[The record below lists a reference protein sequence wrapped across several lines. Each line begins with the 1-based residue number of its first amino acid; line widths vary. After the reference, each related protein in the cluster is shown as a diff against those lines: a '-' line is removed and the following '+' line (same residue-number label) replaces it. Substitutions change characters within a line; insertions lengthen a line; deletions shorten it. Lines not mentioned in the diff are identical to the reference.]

1 MVKVLLTG
9 GSGFIAAHCIDVLL
23 ARGYDV
29 VVTVRSEE
37 KGQKILEAHPNTP
50 KERLSFVIVK
60 DVAADGAFDEAV
72 KSNPPFDY
80 VLHTASPFHFNV
92 IDPVKDF
99 LDPAIKGTTGILKAI
114 KAYAPTVKR
123 VVITS
128 SFAAIIN
135 PKQHAKEYSEENWN
149 PVTWEEALDPS
160 ATYRGSKTFAE
171 KAAWDFVE
179 KEKPNFD
186 IATIN
191 PPLVLGPI
199 VHYLNSLDAIN
210 TSNKRIAEMVR
221 GHCKDGLPPT
231 STFLWVDVRDVALAH
246 VRAIEVPEAGGQR
259 FFLTAGYFSNKAV
272 ANFIREAYPEI
283 ADRLPP
289 KDSPDDTPADVYG
302 FNNKKSIEVLGI
314 QYRSLEQSV
323 TETALPLTVLGL
335 ACMVQSTFL
344 KLTPHR
350 RDNIEKLQLSP
361 ILPMATARLSP
372 TANLLRKSRLFALPS
387 ALPLPQQ
394 DATSK
399 TVFESNT
406 ATLPHPIR
414 ASIVTPASS
423 LARGDWGLK
432 RPLPAKST
440 SEKSSRPVIRLNV
453 LDTFEHVTDFES
465 AADHTVTLEK
475 FQELHMPMSL
485 PSKVNYATSMVP
497 RHQSPFE
504 SVVDNT
510 DTSKSLQEP
519 GAKQF
524 RHSGPW
530 LAGQTEAEFNAYLN
544 KVRARK
550 PELLQKLREHFIT
563 KRTAERRKQA
573 QDNGED
579 LEALGPLNVTEEEFQ
594 RYIKSLRADPFSLGP
609 VVFELL
615 DLPSPPAVPSD
626 RIGHKYYQ
634 SPGTK
639 LSSAEYAVS
648 GPPKTHPSAGLSYT
662 RSHALIYN
670 HPKFG
675 PQAYQRP
682 VQARIL
688 RPKGRFK
695 GKTSKAIAGVGGI
708 AVEDLNAM
716 TFIEQGSPAGLGY
729 FDASIPGGAKY
740 WVTPIRA
747 SVDSDGR
754 IALASYRASATAK
767 APYGIE
773 EYQKPSSTSI
783 SPAARTDQRVVPRL
797 DNLANLSYVR
807 RGQDSAA
814 DQPEKDREDVARNL
828 LRTLSSI

>member
-1 MVKVLLTG
+1 
-9 GSGFIAAHCIDVLL
+9 
-23 ARGYDV
+23 
-29 VVTVRSEE
+29 
-37 KGQKILEAHPNTP
+37 
-50 KERLSFVIVK
+50 
-60 DVAADGAFDEAV
+60 
-72 KSNPPFDY
+72 
-80 VLHTASPFHFNV
+80 
-92 IDPVKDF
+92 
-99 LDPAIKGTTGILKAI
+99 
-114 KAYAPTVKR
+114 
-123 VVITS
+123 
-128 SFAAIIN
+128 
-135 PKQHAKEYSEENWN
+135 
-149 PVTWEEALDPS
+149 
-160 ATYRGSKTFAE
+160 
-171 KAAWDFVE
+171 
-179 KEKPNFD
+179 
-186 IATIN
+186 
-191 PPLVLGPI
+191 
-199 VHYLNSLDAIN
+199 
-210 TSNKRIAEMVR
+210 
-221 GHCKDGLPPT
+221 
-231 STFLWVDVRDVALAH
+231 
-246 VRAIEVPEAGGQR
+246 
-259 FFLTAGYFSNKAV
+259 
-272 ANFIREAYPEI
+272 
-283 ADRLPP
+283 
-289 KDSPDDTPADVYG
+289 
-302 FNNKKSIEVLGI
+302 
-314 QYRSLEQSV
+314 
-323 TETALPLTVLGL
+323 
-335 ACMVQSTFL
+335 
-344 KLTPHR
+344 
-350 RDNIEKLQLSP
+350 
-361 ILPMATARLSP
+361 MATARLSP

-399 TVFESNT
+399 TVFESDT

-440 SEKSSRPVIRLNV
+440 SEKSSRPVVRLNV

-510 DTSKSLQEP
+510 DTSKGLQQP

-530 LAGQTEAEFNAYLN
+530 LAGQTEAEFKAYLN
-544 KVRARK
+544 KVRERK
-550 PELLQKLREHFIT
+550 PELLQKLREHFIA

-615 DLPSPPAVPSD
+615 DLPSPPPSLA
-626 RIGHKYYQ
+626 I
-634 SPGTK
+634 
-639 LSSAEYAVS
+639 
-648 GPPKTHPSAGLSYT
+648 THPSAGLSYT

-729 FDASIPGGAKY
+729 FDASIPGGGKY

-754 IALASYRASATAK
+754 IGLASYRASATAK

-783 SPAARTDQRVVPRL
+783 SPAARADQRVVPRL
-797 DNLANLSYVR
+797 DKLANLPYAR
-807 RGQDSAA
+807 RGQDMSAA
-814 DQPEKDREDVARNL
+814 DQPDKGREDVARNL